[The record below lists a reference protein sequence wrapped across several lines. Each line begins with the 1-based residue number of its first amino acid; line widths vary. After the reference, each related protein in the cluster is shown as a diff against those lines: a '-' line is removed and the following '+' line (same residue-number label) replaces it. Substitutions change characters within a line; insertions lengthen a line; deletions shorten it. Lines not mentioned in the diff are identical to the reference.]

1 MGRIVGGEASR
12 KRSRRAEIAFGLLS
26 IAILRRDGAHSGL
39 NWAGSGPERVVLG
52 RARRDTRD
60 SNGAE
65 TKVKADFVRAT
76 MRDGPF
82 VDIDGP
88 REAGHR
94 RVATSV
100 AL

>member
-1 MGRIVGGEASR
+1 V
-12 KRSRRAEIAFGLLS
+12 LS

-39 NWAGSGPERVVLG
+39 NWAGAGPERVVMG

-60 SNGAE
+60 SNDAE

-76 MRDGPF
+76 IRDGPS

-88 REAGHR
+88 GETGHR
-94 RVATSV
+94 RVATGV
-100 AL
+100 AYDPVREPVEGEGGT